1 MSSNVLIIYT
11 GGTIGMQMSDDGYV
25 PVAGFEALLR
35 ERLNAGAA
43 MQLPNFEVLEFEH
56 LIDSSNL
63 QPQHWNKIAAELQ
76 ANWDRYDGFI
86 VLHGTDTMA
95 YSASALSYMM
105 QGLDK
110 PVIFTG
116 SQIPLTEL
124 RNDALDNLLTALILA
139 GNYPLNEVSVF
150 FNGRLLRGNRSSKLK
165 STGFDAFD
173 SPNFPWL
180 GQAGIHIDLHRHLLL
195 SKREQRFTNPEFAED
210 TVRVLPVYPGISAAV
225 ARDLLAPEHV
235 KGLIMISY
243 GVGNPPDAN
252 TELMDILA
260 EATARGVVIVN
271 LTHCLQGR
279 VSQGAYATGQT
290 LNKIGVLPGSDL
302 TLEAAFTKLHFLL
315 ATEPSTDDVR
325 RLMAE
330 SVCGELSG

>member
-11 GGTIGMQMSDDGYV
+11 GGTIGMQMSADGYV

-43 MQLPNFEVLEFEH
+43 MQLPAFEVLEFDH

-63 QPQHWNKIAAELQ
+63 QPAHWNKIAAQLQ
-76 ANWDRYDGFI
+76 DNWDRFDGFI

-195 SKREQRFTNPEFAED
+195 PKREQRFLNPEFAED
-210 TVRVLPVYPGISAAV
+210 AVRVLPVYPGISAAV

-235 KGLIMISY
+235 KALIMISY

-252 TELMDILA
+252 TELMDIL
-260 EATARGVVIVN
+260 EAAAARGVVIVN

-290 LNKIGVLPGSDL
+290 LNNIGVLPGSDL
-302 TLEAAFTKLHFLL
+302 TLEAAFSKLHFLL
-315 ATEPSTDDVR
+315 ATETSVADVR